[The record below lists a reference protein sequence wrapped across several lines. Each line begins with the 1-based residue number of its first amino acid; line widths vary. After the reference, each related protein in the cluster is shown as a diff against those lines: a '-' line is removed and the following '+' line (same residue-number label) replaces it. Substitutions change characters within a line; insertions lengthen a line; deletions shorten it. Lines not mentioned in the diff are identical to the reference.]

1 MARAKGASSLRGQ
14 WRKKLN
20 QKPFGTV
27 SRLAKAE
34 KGT

>member
-1 MARAKGASSLRGQ
+1 MARAKGAGPLRGK
-14 WRKKLN
+14 WRKKSN
-20 QKPFGTV
+20 KNPFGTV